1 MYFTSPSMGQVSFQK
16 LFENLVAYT
25 NEYPD
30 DSYKLII
37 GTDSHSFLNE
47 SVIFVTAVVVHRI
60 GKGGRFYYHKQKTR
74 YMESLRQR
82 IHYETYLSLE
92 VATRLTELLAQNSD
106 CRLNVE
112 IHLDVGE
119 KGETRD
125 IVKEVVGMVIGSGYE
140 ARIKPYSYGATTVAD
155 RFTK

>member
-1 MYFTSPSMGQVSFQK
+1 MLFTSPSKGQVTFHK
-16 LFENLVAYT
+16 MFEDLVTYT

-30 DSYKLII
+30 ESYKLII
-37 GTDSHSFLNE
+37 GTDSHSLLNE
-47 SVIFVTAVVVHRI
+47 SVIFVTAVIVHRI

-82 IHYETYLSLE
+82 IYYETFLSLG
-92 VATRLTELLAQNSD
+92 VATRMTEQLAQNGN
-106 CRLNVE
+106 CQLNVE

-119 KGETRD
+119 KGQTRD
-125 IVKEVVGMVIGSGYE
+125 IIKEVVGMVIGSGYQ
-140 ARIKPYSYGATTVAD
+140 ACIKPDSFGATTVAD

>member
-1 MYFTSPSMGQVSFQK
+1 MLFTSPSKGQVTFHK
-16 LFENLVAYT
+16 MFEDLVSYT

-30 DSYKLII
+30 ESYKLII
-37 GTDSHSFLNE
+37 GTDSHSLLNE

-82 IHYETYLSLE
+82 IYYETFLSLE
-92 VATRLTELLAQNSD
+92 VATRMTEQLAQNGN
-106 CRLNVE
+106 CQLNVE

-119 KGETRD
+119 KGQTRD
-125 IVKEVVGMVIGSGYE
+125 IIKEVVGMVIGSGYQ
-140 ARIKPYSYGATTVAD
+140 ACIKPDSFGATTVAD

>member
-1 MYFTSPSMGQVSFQK
+1 MFFTSPSMGQITFQE
-16 LFENLVAYT
+16 LFDDLVGYT
-25 NEYPD
+25 NEHPD

-47 SVIFVTAVVVHRI
+47 SVIFVTAVVVHRV

-82 IHYETYLSLE
+82 IYYETFLSLE
-92 VATRLTELLAQNSD
+92 VATRMTEQLARNGES
-106 CRLNVE
+106 RLNVE

-125 IVKEVVGMVIGSGYE
+125 IIKEVVGIVIGSGYQ
-140 ARIKPYSYGATTVAD
+140 AFIKPDSYGATTVAD

>member
-1 MYFTSPSMGQVSFQK
+1 MFFTSPSMGQITFEE
-16 LFENLVAYT
+16 LFDDLVGYT
-25 NEYPD
+25 NQYPD

-82 IHYETYLSLE
+82 IYYETFLSLE
-92 VATRLTELLAQNSD
+92 VAARLTEQLAQNGET
-106 CRLNVE
+106 RLNVE

-125 IVKEVVGMVIGSGYE
+125 IIKEVVGMVIGSGYQ
-140 ARIKPYSYGATTVAD
+140 ACIKPDSYGATTVAD

>member
-1 MYFTSPSMGQVSFQK
+1 MLFTSPSRGQVSFEDM
-16 LFENLVAYT
+16 FEDLASYS

-30 DSYKLII
+30 DAYKLII

-47 SVIFVTAVVVHRI
+47 SVIFVTAVIVHRI

-82 IHYETYLSLE
+82 IYYETFLSLE
-92 VATRLTELLAQNSD
+92 VATLITEQLAQNGD
-106 CRLNVE
+106 RHLNVE

-119 KGETRD
+119 KGETRK
-125 IVKEVVGMVIGSGYE
+125 IIKEVVGMVIGSGYQ
-140 ARIKPYSYGATTVAD
+140 ACIKPDSFGATTVAD